1 VHAGVLLRNAE
12 KNCSMVNTV
21 IESRFPRSPDLIRL
35 KKNLDLKFLK
45 KCFLY
50 LFISAQVE
58 DDEREGGQ
66 GDMTM
71 ISFLIHHPIQIFH
84 SLAHSF

>member
-1 VHAGVLLRNAE
+1 LRLAVFPLIKLGTVHAGVLLRNAE

-50 LFISAQVE
+50 MFISAQVL
-58 DDEREGGQ
+58 DGMDFAFFR
-66 GDMTM
+66 
-71 ISFLIHHPIQIFH
+71 
-84 SLAHSF
+84 

>member
-1 VHAGVLLRNAE
+1 MEWILFFPLSTR
-12 KNCSMVNTV
+12 V
-21 IESRFPRSPDLIRL
+21 ITM
-35 KKNLDLKFLK
+35 
-45 KCFLY
+45 
-50 LFISAQVE
+50 E